1 MKDFEELSAKDMDN
15 FDEAIDEIA
24 ENEELT
30 PAKKQEEVLRRI
42 LGMIQP

>member
-1 MKDFEELSAKDMDN
+1 MQNYEELNTKDLEN

-24 ENEELT
+24 ENQELT
-30 PAKKQEEVLRRI
+30 PAEKQEEVLRRI